1 MKTFFELL
9 ENIRSADKKPE
20 IYTKP
25 DGKKGTRMVPVDRE
39 VIKQEKTLEWLKSAL
54 AREAKATKPRQDDME
69 EQTEATMYCKDCGCE
84 KGNPDPNC
92 TCPNDNAKLTDA
104 QCTSEQSKCKSRKE
118 DKEEMAEG
126 PFKGVGKMMMKRKLN
141 KQYKKSDR
149 ANFDNSGID
158 TTGKTPDEVG
168 QKKSDYYHGHMDK
181 AARAKKAMNRLSRKE
196 GVNELTIADVQK
208 ATAMAKKRQAKE
220 REAGKKSVSTADLAA
235 RMPKKEALEIGTDEV
250 NELTAKEKNLVNQMY
265 DKKGKLTPLGKKVM
279 NHGKKPGDKNYIE
292 SVEESFKPHMM
303 YDPKTGKGYKAD
315 KEADHLRM
323 KKMGYTHDDP
333 STKKKEE
340 GVKTFAEISKG
351 MASRYIKKAQV
362 STADAAKSTERG
374 YTDSRS
380 PDRDI
385 AKAGSNQAK
394 KGIKT
399 FVNRNKGT
407 STAVDKLTGK
417 AKVPAKESKGI
428 DAMKKAGNAKAD
440 AEAADRKKMKN
451 EISNNKMG
459 QYVRKAA
466 GDAAKKGAAGDTDK
480 AKARVKG
487 VSKAMDKMD
496 KNRLFGRSE

>member
-118 DKEEMAEG
+118 DVK
-126 PFKGVGKMMMKRKLN
+126 
-141 KQYKKSDR
+141 
-149 ANFDNSGID
+149 
-158 TTGKTPDEVG
+158 
-168 QKKSDYYHGHMDK
+168 
-181 AARAKKAMNRLSRKE
+181 
-196 GVNELTIADVQK
+196 ELTIADVQK

-496 KNRLFGRSE
+496 KNRLFGRS

>member
-9 ENIRSADKKPE
+9 ENIRSADKKAE

-92 TCPNDNAKLTDA
+92 TCPNDNAQLKA
-104 QCTSEQSKCKSRKE
+104 SQCTTEQSKCKSRKE
-118 DKEEMAEG
+118 D
-126 PFKGVGKMMMKRKLN
+126 V
-141 KQYKKSDR
+141 S
-149 ANFDNSGID
+149 
-158 TTGKTPDEVG
+158 
-168 QKKSDYYHGHMDK
+168 
-181 AARAKKAMNRLSRKE
+181 
-196 GVNELTIADVQK
+196 ELTIADVQK
-208 ATAMAKKRQAKE
+208 ATAMAKKRQEKE
-220 REAGKKSVSTADLAA
+220 RKAGKKSVSTADLAA
-235 RMPKKEALEIGTDEV
+235 RMPKKE
-250 NELTAKEKNLVNQMY
+250 
-265 DKKGKLTPLGKKVM
+265 
-279 NHGKKPGDKNYIE
+279 
-292 SVEESFKPHMM
+292 SFEPHMM
-303 YDPKTGKGYKAD
+303 YDPKTGKAYKAE

-323 KKMGYTHDDP
+323 KKMGYTHDKPTNEAHDP
-333 STKKKEE
+333 KHVKQAVGIASDPRYKGGNMTGATKTINKLSKGLSDHPQVKAVLKRQNE
-340 GVKTFAEISKG
+340 GLKTFAEISKG
-351 MASRYIKKAQV
+351 MAGRYIKKAQV

-374 YTDSRS
+374 YADSRS

-407 STAVDKLTGK
+407 ATAVNKLTGK
-417 AKVPAKESKGI
+417 AKVPAKEETV
-428 DAMKKAGNAKAD
+428 D
-440 AEAADRKKMKN
+440 
-451 EISNNKMG
+451 EISNAKMG

-466 GDAAKKGAAGDTDK
+466 DDAARKGSKGDVVG
-480 AKARVKG
+480 ARQRVKG

-496 KNRLFGRSE
+496 KNRLYGRQ

>member
-1 MKTFFELL
+1 MKTFTELL
-9 ENIRSADKKPE
+9 ENINSADKKAE
-20 IYTKP
+20 VYTKP

-118 DKEEMAEG
+118 D
-126 PFKGVGKMMMKRKLN
+126 V
-141 KQYKKSDR
+141 S
-149 ANFDNSGID
+149 
-158 TTGKTPDEVG
+158 
-168 QKKSDYYHGHMDK
+168 
-181 AARAKKAMNRLSRKE
+181 
-196 GVNELTIADVQK
+196 ELTIADVQK
-208 ATAMAKKRQAKE
+208 GTAMAKKRQEKE

-235 RMPKKEALEIGTDEV
+235 RMPKKESEA
-250 NELTAKEKNLVNQMY
+250 
-265 DKKGKLTPLGKKVM
+265 
-279 NHGKKPGDKNYIE
+279 H
-292 SVEESFKPHMM
+292 
-303 YDPKTGKGYKAD
+303 DPKHVKQAVGIASDPRYKGGNMTGATKTINKLSKGLSDHPQVKAVL
-315 KEADHLRM
+315 KRQN
-323 KKMGYTHDDP
+323 
-333 STKKKEE
+333 E
-340 GVKTFAEISKG
+340 GLKTFAEISKG

-374 YTDSRS
+374 HTDSRS

-399 FVNRNKGT
+399 FINRNKGT

-417 AKVPAKESKGI
+417 AKVPAKEDTVS
-428 DAMKKAGNAKAD
+428 
-440 AEAADRKKMKN
+440 

-459 QYVRKAA
+459 QYVRKSAD
-466 GDAAKKGAAGDTDK
+466 DAARKASKGDVVGARQ
-480 AKARVKG
+480 RVKG
-487 VSKAMDKMD
+487 VNKAMDKMD
-496 KNRLFGRSE
+496 KNKLFGRQ